1 MISFLATALVTNA
14 PRPAIAEGPNDTF
27 VAKTLVHITAKT
39 KVPWLDKQRIVPV
52 KKVNVAPQVCLQ
64 QTVKKGHFFNL

>member
-1 MISFLATALVTNA
+1 MASFFATALVTNA

-39 KVPWLDKQRIVPV
+39 KVPWLDKQSIIPFELA
-52 KKVNVAPQVCLQ
+52 NVTLQGLLQ
-64 QTVKKGHFFNL
+64 QTVQKGHFFNL